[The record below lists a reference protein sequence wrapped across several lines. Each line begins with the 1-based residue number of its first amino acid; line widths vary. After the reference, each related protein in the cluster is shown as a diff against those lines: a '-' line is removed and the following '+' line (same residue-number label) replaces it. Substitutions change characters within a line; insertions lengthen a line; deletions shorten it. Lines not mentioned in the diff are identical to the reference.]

1 VSSCV
6 ILNPQ
11 AGSSEKREFV
21 SRLDGVCHE
30 IAEAGQGE
38 ARTREALEAGVHRI
52 IAAGGDGTISEV
64 VRGILATGK
73 PATLGL
79 FPMGTGNDLARTL
92 AIPDDPE
99 EAIRCL
105 ERGEVRSIDV
115 IRVSTASDVTYAIN
129 ACAGGFS
136 GQVDERM
143 SPEMKATWGPLAYLM
158 GAASTLPDLT
168 EFETN
173 VSWEDGSNETI
184 QAMNVIVAN
193 GRTVG
198 GGKRVAPFANP
209 EDGLLDVVIV
219 DIASVPRL
227 AEVAAR
233 LLAGNYLDSELVRF
247 RRTRRLE
254 VSARPGMWFNV
265 DGDLFTDEPVT
276 FEVLPKAINVI
287 VGPTYVADP
296 PDG

>member
-1 VSSCV
+1 MSTCV

-11 AGSSEKREFV
+11 SGSSDRREFI

-30 IAEAGQGE
+30 MAEAGQGE
-38 ARTREALEAGVHRI
+38 ERTRRAIDSGATRV

-64 VRGILATGK
+64 VRGMMAAKGQ
-73 PATLGL
+73 ATLGI

-99 EAIRCL
+99 EAIKCL
-105 ERGEVRSIDV
+105 ETGSVRSIDV
-115 IRVSTASDVTYAIN
+115 IRVTSAGRVTHAVN

-136 GQVDERM
+136 GQVDERI
-143 SPEMKATWGPLAYLM
+143 SSDLKSTWGPLAYLL

-168 EFETN
+168 HFETTLE
-173 VSWEDGSNETI
+173 WDDGSVESI
-184 QAMNVIVAN
+184 HALNVIVAN

-198 GGKRVAPFANP
+198 GGKRVAPLANP
-209 EDGLLDVVIV
+209 EDGLLDVVTV
-219 DIASVPRL
+219 EVASVPRL

-233 LLAGNYLDSELVRF
+233 LLAGNYLDSELVHF
-247 RRTRRLE
+247 RRARRLR
-254 VSARPGMWFNV
+254 VSSEPGMSFNV
-265 DGDLFTDEPVT
+265 DGDLFTREPVV

-287 VGPTYVADP
+287 VGEDYDP
-296 PDG
+296 VPEER